1 MVRYCYVLQD
11 AVIAHQAIA
20 GDVSKVLPWI
30 HQVIF
35 VFYVVVIVLPAL
47 SMIKTNVL
55 HLSLVHIY
63 HLRNVVCD
71 AQCIKCVNSA
81 TNCL

>member
-1 MVRYCYVLQD
+1 MVKYCYVLQD

-20 GDVSKVLPWI
+20 GGASKVLPWI

-35 VFYVVVIVLPAL
+35 VFYVVVIALPAL

-55 HLSLVHIY
+55 HVSLVHIY
-63 HLRNVVCD
+63 HLRN
-71 AQCIKCVNSA
+71 ALYA
-81 TNCL
+81 TLNVLNA